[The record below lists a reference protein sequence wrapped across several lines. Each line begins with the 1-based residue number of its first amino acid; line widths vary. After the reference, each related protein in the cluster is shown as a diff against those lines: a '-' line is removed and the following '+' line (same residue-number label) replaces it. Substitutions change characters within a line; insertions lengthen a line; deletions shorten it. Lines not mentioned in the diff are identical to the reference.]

1 MTAFALPAPRLVA
14 ADVIKLRRNRS
25 LAVVTGVLT
34 VGAVAIT
41 IAVMELLHAVNS
53 VKHGPAGGVAN
64 LGHVA
69 FLIAMLGTAAAAI
82 VGSRAGAG
90 DKDAGVYRDLVVT
103 GRSRVSLY
111 LARIPAGFAFLVP
124 FVAGAYALAAVASVV
139 LAGSNPVPGTR
150 LLVLTGLW
158 TVLEVAFFYL
168 LSVAVAALLG
178 SRSYAIGVVLAFRL
192 AITPLVASISALGVV
207 RELMPGVAMQGLA
220 PAGLGDAARQGPAIA
235 MSTGAVAA
243 VLLVW
248 PVAAVALAGW
258 RDVTRAA

>member
-1 MTAFALPAPRLVA
+1 MTTFALPTPRLVG
-14 ADVIKLRRNRS
+14 ADILKLRRNRS
-25 LAVVTGVLT
+25 LAAVTGVLT

-41 IAVMELLHAVNS
+41 IAVMEVLHVANS
-53 VKHGPAGGVAN
+53 TKHGPAGGVQN

-90 DKDAGVYRDLVVT
+90 DEDAGVYRDLVVT

-111 LARIPAGFAFLVP
+111 LSRIPGGLAFLLP
-124 FVAGAYALAAVASVV
+124 FVAAAYALEAVSAVA
-139 LAGSNPVPGTR
+139 LAGSKPVPDTR
-150 LLVLTGLW
+150 LLALTGLW
-158 TVLEVAFFYL
+158 TVLEVTFFYL

-192 AITPLVASISALGVV
+192 AITPIVAAISALGIV
-207 RELMPGVAMQGLA
+207 RELMPGVAMESLT
-220 PAGLGDAARQGPAIA
+220 PAGLGDAARQGPHIA

-243 VLLVW
+243 VLVVW
-248 PVAAVALAGW
+248 AVAAVALAGR
-258 RDVTRAA
+258 RDTTRDA

>member
-14 ADVIKLRRNRS
+14 ADLLKLRRNRG
-25 LAVVTGVLT
+25 LATLTGVLT

-41 IAVMELLHAVNS
+41 IAVMELMHLSNGA
-53 VKHGPAGGVAN
+53 KHGPAGGVQN

-69 FLIAMLGTAAAAI
+69 FLITMLGAAAAAI

-111 LARIPAGFAFLVP
+111 LSRIPAGFGFLLP
-124 FVAGAYALAAVASVV
+124 FVAGAYALAAISSVV
-139 LAGSNPVPGTR
+139 LAGSNPTPGTQ

-158 TVLEVAFFYL
+158 TVLEVAFYYL
-168 LSVAVAALLG
+168 LSIAVAALLG

-192 AITPLVASISALGVV
+192 AITPLVASIASLGIV
-207 RELMPGVAMQGLA
+207 RELVPGVALQSLA
-220 PAGLGDAARQGPAIA
+220 PAGLGHAVRQGPAIP

-243 VLLVW
+243 VLVVW
-248 PVAAVALAGW
+248 AVAAVALAGR
-258 RDVTRAA
+258 RDVTRDA

>member
-1 MTAFALPAPRLVA
+1 MTAFALPTPRLVA
-14 ADVIKLRRNRS
+14 ADVLKLRRNPS
-25 LAVVTGVLT
+25 LAVVTGALT

-41 IAVMELLHAVNS
+41 VAIMELLHVFNGA
-53 VKHGPAGGVAN
+53 KHGPAGGVQN

-69 FLIAMLGTAAAAI
+69 FVIAMLGTAAAAI

-111 LARIPAGFAFLVP
+111 LSRIPAGLAFLVP
-124 FVAGAYALAAVASVV
+124 FVAAAYALEAVSAVF
-139 LAGSNPVPGTR
+139 LAGSKAVPDTR
-150 LLVLTGLW
+150 LLALTGLW

-192 AITPLVASISALGVV
+192 AITPIVASISALGVV
-207 RELMPGVAMQGLA
+207 RELMPGVAMQSLA
-220 PAGLGDAARQGPAIA
+220 PSGLGDSVRQGPSIA

-243 VLLVW
+243 VLIVW
-248 PVAAVALAGW
+248 ALAALAFAGW
-258 RDVTRAA
+258 RDVTRDA

>member
-1 MTAFALPAPRLVA
+1 MTAFALPSPRLVA
-14 ADVIKLRRNRS
+14 ADVLKLRRNRS

-41 IAVMELLHAVNS
+41 IAVMELLHVVNS
-53 VKHGPAGGVAN
+53 VKHGPAGGVTN

-69 FLIAMLGTAAAAI
+69 FLITMLGTAAAAI

-124 FVAGAYALAAVASVV
+124 FVAGAYALAAVSSVV

-150 LLVLTGLW
+150 LLALTGLW

-192 AITPLVASISALGVV
+192 AITPLVASISALGIV

-235 MSTGAVAA
+235 MSTGAIAA

-248 PVAAVALAGW
+248 AIAAVALAGW
-258 RDVTRAA
+258 RDVTRDA